1 MNQDQFFWLLFSFI
15 LTIMIFSYIFGDNP
29 LFRIATYFFIGVTSA
44 YVFVLIFYQ
53 VFLPKLILP
62 LLTGD
67 LNQKAIQLIPI
78 ILSSLLIFKLFNKT
92 SSIGNTSLA
101 FLVGSGAAIILTSA
115 FSGTLLPMIDMIT
128 EPFSLNS
135 LNFSNLMGGIILLIG
150 AAVGTFFTGSS
161 FTLNEYNLV
170 TWTTPLRGLEA
181 AFSLFNLSLG
191 LFLVFNARILGAMY
205 LINNIDFSGYEV
217 MEQRTRRAVLVN
229 LLCALP
235 FLLYVLISL
244 LLMDGFGFDP
254 KTGVVSLVSGKYLS
268 NLLAMPVVLIFLLLG
283 VVLVVWGV
291 VGTAFR
297 GKTNG
302 IWFGGS
308 GTVLVGLTVFFLA
321 GFNNTA
327 FYPSKVDLQ
336 SSLTIY
342 NASSSHYTL
351 TAMTYVALII
361 PVVLAYIAYVWR
373 LMDAKKMSASE
384 VLGNQADEMY

>member
-29 LFRIATYFFIGVTSA
+29 LFRIATYFFIGVSSA

-150 AAVGTFFTGSS
+150 AVSSLLYFQFSTIVDGEYQTILSKIMHTLKKIGTIFIGITLGSIFAGVIIS
-161 FTLNEYNLV
+161 SVLALIERVNFIITFLYNL
-170 TWTTPLRGLEA
+170 
-181 AFSLFNLSLG
+181 
-191 LFLVFNARILGAMY
+191 M
-205 LINNIDFSGYEV
+205 SG
-217 MEQRTRRAVLVN
+217 
-229 LLCALP
+229 
-235 FLLYVLISL
+235 
-244 LLMDGFGFDP
+244 
-254 KTGVVSLVSGKYLS
+254 
-268 NLLAMPVVLIFLLLG
+268 
-283 VVLVVWGV
+283 
-291 VGTAFR
+291 
-297 GKTNG
+297 
-302 IWFGGS
+302 
-308 GTVLVGLTVFFLA
+308 
-321 GFNNTA
+321 
-327 FYPSKVDLQ
+327 
-336 SSLTIY
+336 
-342 NASSSHYTL
+342 
-351 TAMTYVALII
+351 
-361 PVVLAYIAYVWR
+361 
-373 LMDAKKMSASE
+373 
-384 VLGNQADEMY
+384 